1 MSARRIVRAMA
12 SLMVFAVPSLVQAQT
27 GTVTGTVTE
36 SRANAPVGGARVQA
50 LSATS
55 VVAATQSRDDG
66 TYRLTVPAGTYTMV
80 VNRIGYRPGN
90 ASVTVAAGGTA
101 TANLVMAEAVVEL
114 NPVVTVASR
123 KEEKALDAPAS
134 VSVIEVREIQ
144 ERPSVT
150 AADHVQGIAGVDVS
164 KGGIAQSNI
173 VARGFNNAFSGSILT
188 LQDYRFAGVP
198 SLRVNVPLLFTSTNE
213 DIERIEVLLGP
224 ASALYG
230 PNSSHG
236 VLHII
241 TKSPFTSQ
249 GTMLTLDGGTRSLF
263 RGSARHAGLI
273 GDKFGFKLSGEM
285 FRASD
290 FEFQDP
296 GEPATF
302 PSGAP
307 VGRAGQPN
315 VRDFDLERMVGEARI
330 DFRPNDNSEY
340 VTTFGISKIGSGLEY
355 TGANGTAV
363 AKNWT
368 YQSIQQRA
376 RIGRLFGQVFMNMSD
391 AGNEDANDLSG
402 TYLLRSGQPIVD
414 QSRSLAAQ
422 LQHGLSLGSKQD
434 FVYGVDYISTNPR
447 TGNTINGR
455 NEDIDD
461 VKEVGGYVQSTT
473 RLTPKFDFI
482 AALRVDKNDQ
492 VDGVQTSPRAAVI
505 FKPSETQNFRVT
517 YNRAFQTPANF
528 TWFLDLIQVRNVGGG
543 PYNIR
548 ALGNPPKTGWS
559 FNRTCDAAVN
569 GGLCMRSIFTP
580 DPSAWTPASAAAA
593 YRGAIAG
600 NATALAAG
608 LAPAIQAGLGVNAQ
622 TAAAVAGQ
630 LMTFLGTLN
639 PNATQVG
646 TQMRIPLPGN
656 ENITAADVQD
666 IGPIKA
672 SFNNTWEV
680 GYKGILGS
688 KFRLAIDAWSEKRGD
703 VGNPAG
709 LATPAIF
716 FDSASMKTFM
726 QGALIPAITATLMG
740 PPFNMPQAQAQA
752 TAQVFGPQVAAGVA
766 NGLKPL
772 PLGIVSFNS
781 PTFASA
787 TDLFATYTSYDQTV
801 TVNGV
806 DLSMDFV
813 ANNNWTFSGTM
824 SWVSDDIFEE
834 AASSNNLPLMLNA
847 PTNKFTLGSAY
858 RSTSGAWGVD
868 ARMRH
873 SNAYPV
879 NSGVYATGVD
889 FPRAGTTG
897 TYRYDDIE
905 AATVVDLGFNWRFQ
919 PGANSLLFSIRADNL
934 LDEKY
939 RTMPG
944 TPALGRMIVTRLQY
958 SF

>member
-1 MSARRIVRAMA
+1 
-12 SLMVFAVPSLVQAQT
+12 
-27 GTVTGTVTE
+27 
-36 SRANAPVGGARVQA
+36 
-50 LSATS
+50 
-55 VVAATQSRDDG
+55 
-66 TYRLTVPAGTYTMV
+66 
-80 VNRIGYRPGN
+80 
-90 ASVTVAAGGTA
+90 
-101 TANLVMAEAVVEL
+101 
-114 NPVVTVASR
+114 
-123 KEEKALDAPAS
+123 
-134 VSVIEVREIQ
+134 
-144 ERPSVT
+144 
-150 AADHVQGIAGVDVS
+150 
-164 KGGIAQSNI
+164 
-173 VARGFNNAFSGSILT
+173 
-188 LQDYRFAGVP
+188 
-198 SLRVNVPLLFTSTNE
+198 
-213 DIERIEVLLGP
+213 
-224 ASALYG
+224 
-230 PNSSHG
+230 

-249 GTMLTLDGGTRSLF
+249 GTTLTVDGGTHSLF
-263 RGSARHAGLI
+263 RGAARHAGLI
-273 GDKFGFKLSGEM
+273 GDNIGFKVSGEM
-285 FRASD
+285 FRAKD

-296 GEPATF
+296 GEPAVF
-302 PSGAP
+302 PAGAP
-307 VGRAGQPN
+307 AGRAGQPN
-315 VRDFDLERMVGEARI
+315 VRDFDLERMVGEARL

-355 TGANGTAV
+355 TGANGTAF

-422 LQHGLSLGSKQD
+422 LQHGLSVGSLQD

-461 VKEVGGYVQSTT
+461 VKEIGGYVQSTT
-473 RLTPKFDFI
+473 KLSSKFDFI

-492 VDGVQTSPRAAVI
+492 VDGAQTSPRAALI

-528 TWFLDLIQVRNVGGG
+528 TWFLDLIQIRNVGGG

-548 ALGNPPKTGWS
+548 ALGNPPKTGWT
-559 FNRTCDAAVN
+559 FNRTCDATVN
-569 GGLCMRSIFTP
+569 GGLCMRSIFTANP
-580 DPSAWTPASAAAA
+580 TAWTPATASAG

-608 LAPAIQAGLGVNAQ
+608 LAPAIQAGLGVNAP

-630 LMTFLGTLN
+630 LMAFLGSLN
-639 PNATQVG
+639 PTPAQVG
-646 TQMRIPLPGN
+646 TQMRIPTSTQ
-656 ENITAADVQD
+656 NITATDVRD

-672 SFNNTWEV
+672 SFNNTYEV

-688 KFRLAIDAWSEKRGD
+688 RFRLAIDAWSEKRGD
-703 VGNPAG
+703 VGNPAA
-709 LATPAIF
+709 LATPGIY

-726 QGALIPAITATLMG
+726 QTALIPAITQTLMG

-772 PLGIVSFNS
+772 PVGIVSFNS

-787 TDLFATYTSYDQTV
+787 NEFFATYTSYDQTI

-806 DLSMDFV
+806 DIAMDFV
-813 ANNNWTFSGTM
+813 ANDNWTFNGTM
-824 SWVSDDIFEE
+824 SWVSDDVFEE
-834 AASSNNLPLMLNA
+834 AQSSNQLPLMLNA
-847 PTNKFTLGSAY
+847 PTNKFSLGSAY
-858 RSTSGAWGVD
+858 RSSGGWGFD
-868 ARMRH
+868 ARVRH
-873 SNAYPV
+873 ANAYPV
-879 NSGVYATGVD
+879 NSGVYATGFD
-889 FPRAGTTG
+889 FPRAGAAG

-905 AATVVDLGFNWRFQ
+905 AATIFDLGFNWRLQQGGRGF
-919 PGANSLLFSIRADNL
+919 LFSVRGDNL
-934 LDEKY
+934 FDTKY

-944 TPALGRMIVTRLQY
+944 TPELGMMLVTRLQY
-958 SF
+958 SFR